1 MLKQHCDDGL
11 TDKNTIHSYLE
22 VYEQLFCSKKDTA
35 THVLEIGIGPYQPN
49 GGSIRMWNNYFTKAN
64 IHAVDI
70 ISIDNVN
77 PILINEPRVY
87 LHTSNDAYNTKF
99 FNNTFLSKKD
109 KYDIVIDDGPHTLES
124 MITFI
129 NLYTS
134 LMKDDGILVVED
146 VQKIEWIDILSQVT
160 PSELQK
166 YIQVFDRRDVKGRYD
181 DIMFVINKTLN
192 V

>member
-22 VYEQLFCSKKDTA
+22 VYENLFSSKKDTA

-49 GGSIRMWNNYFTKAN
+49 GGSIRMWNNFFTNAE

-70 ISIDNVN
+70 ISIENVN
-77 PILINEPRVY
+77 KILINEPRVY
-87 LHTSNDAYNTKF
+87 LHTSNDAYNTNF
-99 FNNTFLSKKD
+99 FNNTFFSKKH

-129 NLYTS
+129 KLYSTI
-134 LMKDDGILVVED
+134 MKDDGILVIED
-146 VQKIEWIDILSQVT
+146 VQKIEWIDVLSEIT
-160 PSELQK
+160 SPGLKK
-166 YIQVFDRRDVKGRYD
+166 YIQVFDRRNVKGRYD